1 MTSSGTATGVMPDIG
16 PAETAPASGTG
27 APATSAS
34 QALESAADR
43 PAALDFEPV
52 DYGAGVLRTTIFC
65 IVFLLLLPFFSSVP
79 MMIGM
84 RASAGLLADNWGLI
98 VLGLIFAALM
108 FLVFIEMIFSIR
120 TRIHLGR
127 EKVRM
132 TLPAGRGP
140 TPMLRYRSYEF
151 PYDQVQSVETR
162 REIYGGFAMPVVLK
176 GARVNLKDGNVVPL
190 GYVSE
195 ANEDPVLPY
204 PEIAA
209 HIAERARLPLIDRGN
224 VRRSVRRKMLGIRA
238 EGTETDLVD
247 EREMVRLN
255 RAHSAFML
263 ALIGG
268 VLILMLIG
276 IVEDYASRTPIG
288 QTAFLSSVPPCGDAA
303 PGAGP
308 FS

>member
-1 MTSSGTATGVMPDIG
+1 MTSSEAPSGAVPAIG
-16 PAETAPASGTG
+16 PSEPFAAVNGGASGETTNSAPEPAADTPAETA
-27 APATSAS
+27 
-34 QALESAADR
+34 
-43 PAALDFEPV
+43 FEPV
-52 DYGAGVLRTTIFC
+52 DYGASVLRTTIFC
-65 IVFLLLLPFFSSVP
+65 IVFLLLLPFFASVP

-98 VLGLIFAALM
+98 IFGLVFAALM
-108 FLVFIEMIFSIR
+108 FLIFVEMIYSIR
-120 TRIHLGR
+120 TRVHLGR

-132 TLPAGRGP
+132 TVPAGRGP

-162 REIYGGFAMPVVLK
+162 REIYGGAAVPVILK

-195 ANEDPVLPY
+195 ANEDPVFPY

-209 HIAERARLPLIDRGN
+209 KIAERARLPLIDRGS
-224 VRRSVRRKMLGIRA
+224 VRRSVHRKMLGIRGY
-238 EGTETDLVD
+238 GTQNDVVD
-247 EREMVRLN
+247 ETELVGLN
-255 RAHSAFML
+255 RSHSIFML

-268 VLILMLIG
+268 VLILMLVG
-276 IVEDYASRTPIG
+276 IVEDYAKRTPVG
-288 QTAFLSSVPPCGDAA
+288 QTASMISARIS
-303 PGAGP
+303 GP

>member
-1 MTSSGTATGVMPDIG
+1 MTSSEAPSGAVPAIG
-16 PAETAPASGTG
+16 PSEPSAALNGGASVETTDSAPEPAADAPAETA
-27 APATSAS
+27 
-34 QALESAADR
+34 
-43 PAALDFEPV
+43 FEPV
-52 DYGAGVLRTTIFC
+52 DYGASVLRTTIFC
-65 IVFLLLLPFFSSVP
+65 IVFLLLLPFFASVP

-98 VLGLIFAALM
+98 VFGLIFAALM
-108 FLVFIEMIFSIR
+108 FLIFVEMIYSIR
-120 TRIHLGR
+120 TRVHLGR

-132 TLPAGRGP
+132 TVPAGRGP

-162 REIYGGFAMPVVLK
+162 REIYGGAAVPVILK

-195 ANEDPVLPY
+195 ANEDPVFPY

-209 HIAERARLPLIDRGN
+209 KIAERARLPLIDRGS
-224 VRRSVRRKMLGIRA
+224 VRRSVHRKMLGIRGY
-238 EGTETDLVD
+238 GTQNDVVD
-247 EREMVRLN
+247 ETELVGLN
-255 RAHSAFML
+255 RSHSIFML

-268 VLILMLIG
+268 VLILMLVG
-276 IVEDYASRTPIG
+276 IVEDYAKRTPVG
-288 QTAFLSSVPPCGDAA
+288 QTACMSSARIS
-303 PGAGP
+303 GP